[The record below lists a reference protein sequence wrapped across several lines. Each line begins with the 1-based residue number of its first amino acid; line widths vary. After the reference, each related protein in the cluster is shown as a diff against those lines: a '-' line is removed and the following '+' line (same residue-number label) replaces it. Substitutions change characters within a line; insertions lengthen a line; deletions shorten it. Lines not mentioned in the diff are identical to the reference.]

1 MDIHFLVKWDSCSAW
16 CLVALKPRLEY
27 SFLEISLWNTSRLQK
42 NNNLKSARYSLFFSN
57 IREPIYQLLICWNN
71 SSSLNA

>member
-1 MDIHFLVKWDSCSAW
+1 MDIHFLVKWDSCSA

-27 SFLEISLWNTSRLQK
+27 SLEISLWNTSRLQK

-57 IREPIYQLLICWNN
+57 IREPIYQ
-71 SSSLNA
+71 